1 MHLSVRFSTEKEL
14 KQFQDLLYE
23 KSGQGVSFTGLLEAM
38 VSKVTIVTAV
48 HNIKSNKGSKTA
60 GVDRMKMDKYLQMP
74 KEELFQLIQS
84 NISNYKPKPAKRKY
98 IEKANGK
105 KRPLG
110 IPTVLDRIIQ
120 ECMRL
125 ILEPICEARFYPHSY
140 GFRPYRAQKH
150 AIRDIV
156 NVINASVKSKDQPV
170 WAVEGDIKGC
180 FDNINHRLLLK
191 KLWRIGIHDKRVLK
205 IISQMLKAGYIDQ
218 DLYHATEMG
227 TPQGGILS
235 PLLSNV
241 YLNDFDW
248 YVGRCYM
255 EPHRQCKHKCNDTR
269 RLKWSGITPKYNFR
283 YADDWVILTSTEQ
296 EAFRMKHELT
306 KYFKH
311 RMKLELSQEKTYVTD
326 LRKNGIH
333 FLGYIVKAER
343 KRKTPDPATWSDNL
357 VGKPFP
363 DMERLTKKIHTLQKE
378 VRKIGLYTQSNTQAA
393 QIQYVNSVIMGLA
406 QYLQPSICSH
416 AYHAID
422 RRVNN
427 TALAVWKNLFPKQY
441 NQMQVPLKELSNLP
455 HRHEGYDS
463 KTFAIQIDG
472 KWFGITYAFI
482 THSRYE
488 SKPFDQKMT
497 PYTEDGRRRYVNYRT
512 KHKPLPCDRPSINT
526 PEDIALSIYASGKG
540 WKANFEYFMNREYAY
555 NRDKGKCKC
564 CGRYFSE
571 LIPKH
576 CHHVNPRLPIE
587 RINKV
592 PNLAWLCIPC
602 HRMVHNSPIPPEL
615 LFWTWDDWKLLD
627 DATVIMR
634 DDTIKVEISKKDLT
648 TMEELPGAELSITD
662 KDGKEIDRWVSSD
675 KPHYIEKLP
684 AGTYTLTEGKAPDGY
699 AFAESVPFTV
709 LPAGEVQKFEM
720 LDDVIKVE
728 ISKVDITTNKEL
740 PGAELI
746 ITNKDGKEIDRWVST
761 DKPHYIEKLPAGD
774 YTLTEVK
781 APDGYAFAESVP
793 FTVLPTGEVQQ
804 FEMRDDVIKV
814 EISKVDLTTMEE
826 LPGAELTITDKDGEE
841 IDRWVSSDK
850 PHYIEKLPAGEYTL
864 TEITAPD
871 GYDIAESIRFTV
883 LPTGEVQTVV
893 MKDARTPER
902 TPQPEETPHPTE
914 TPQPTPSTT
923 PAPTPAL
930 QPIIPQT
937 GDTFPLGL
945 LLTVAGISLAGLAAL
960 IYKCVHCKSVAEQD
974 DAEMK

>member
-38 VSKVTIVTAV
+38 VSEVTIVTAV

-343 KRKTPDPATWSDNL
+343 KRK
-357 VGKPFP
+357 
-363 DMERLTKKIHTLQKE
+363 HQ
-378 VRKIGLYTQSNTQAA
+378 TQPHG
-393 QIQYVNSVIMGLA
+393 QII
-406 QYLQPSICSH
+406 
-416 AYHAID
+416 
-422 RRVNN
+422 
-427 TALAVWKNLFPKQY
+427 W
-441 NQMQVPLKELSNLP
+441 
-455 HRHEGYDS
+455 
-463 KTFAIQIDG
+463 
-472 KWFGITYAFI
+472 
-482 THSRYE
+482 
-488 SKPFDQKMT
+488 
-497 PYTEDGRRRYVNYRT
+497 
-512 KHKPLPCDRPSINT
+512 
-526 PEDIALSIYASGKG
+526 
-540 WKANFEYFMNREYAY
+540 
-555 NRDKGKCKC
+555 
-564 CGRYFSE
+564 
-571 LIPKH
+571 
-576 CHHVNPRLPIE
+576 
-587 RINKV
+587 
-592 PNLAWLCIPC
+592 
-602 HRMVHNSPIPPEL
+602 
-615 LFWTWDDWKLLD
+615 
-627 DATVIMR
+627 
-634 DDTIKVEISKKDLT
+634 
-648 TMEELPGAELSITD
+648 
-662 KDGKEIDRWVSSD
+662 
-675 KPHYIEKLP
+675 
-684 AGTYTLTEGKAPDGY
+684 
-699 AFAESVPFTV
+699 
-709 LPAGEVQKFEM
+709 
-720 LDDVIKVE
+720 
-728 ISKVDITTNKEL
+728 
-740 PGAELI
+740 
-746 ITNKDGKEIDRWVST
+746 
-761 DKPHYIEKLPAGD
+761 
-774 YTLTEVK
+774 
-781 APDGYAFAESVP
+781 
-793 FTVLPTGEVQQ
+793 
-804 FEMRDDVIKV
+804 
-814 EISKVDLTTMEE
+814 
-826 LPGAELTITDKDGEE
+826 
-841 IDRWVSSDK
+841 
-850 PHYIEKLPAGEYTL
+850 
-864 TEITAPD
+864 
-871 GYDIAESIRFTV
+871 
-883 LPTGEVQTVV
+883 
-893 MKDARTPER
+893 
-902 TPQPEETPHPTE
+902 
-914 TPQPTPSTT
+914 
-923 PAPTPAL
+923 
-930 QPIIPQT
+930 
-937 GDTFPLGL
+937 
-945 LLTVAGISLAGLAAL
+945 
-960 IYKCVHCKSVAEQD
+960 
-974 DAEMK
+974 